1 MVFKIIPLISLLFT
15 LGCSSTEDNMVF
27 QESDVG
33 MYNQGLKLLKSENYE
48 KSVEIFNELELQH
61 PYSDL
66 ASKGQVMAGFSLY
79 SDNKYDEAILTL
91 SKFIEL
97 NPNHQLVPYALY
109 LKGFSY
115 FERMPNVN
123 LDQKFSERAYETFS
137 ELQNRFPK
145 SVYANKS
152 INHIKTLRNHL
163 ASKELKVGKF
173 YQSEGYLLA
182 GLKRYKNILKNYRN
196 TIHVPESIYRIIECY
211 ISLGLKKQVIYL
223 YKILNYNFSGSEWDS
238 ETKKLIKKHKIDF
251 KSKDFEKKELDLKKL
266 DKNDF
271 DLI

>member
-1 MVFKIIPLISLLFT
+1 MALKTFFLLILFVIK
-15 LGCSSTEDNMVF
+15 GCSSTDNFVDY
-27 QESDVG
+27 QESDVD
-33 MYNQGLKLLKSENYE
+33 MYNQGIKLLKSENFQQ
-48 KSVEIFNELELQH
+48 SVDVFNELELQH
-61 PYSDL
+61 PYSEL

-97 NPNHQLVPYALY
+97 NPNHKLVPYALY
-109 LKGFSY
+109 LKGYSY

-123 LDQKFSERAYETFS
+123 LDQKFSERAFETFS

-145 SVYANKS
+145 SIYANKS
-152 INHIKTLRNHL
+152 INHIKTLKNHL

-182 GLKRYKNILKNYRN
+182 GLKRYKNVLKDYKN

-223 YKILNYNFSGSEWDS
+223 YKILNYNFPESEWNS
-238 ETKKLIKKHKIDF
+238 ETKKLIKKYKINF
-251 KSKDFEKKELDLKKL
+251 ESKESEKKQLDLEKL
-266 DKNDF
+266 ERTDF